1 MAGMPTLDQVLSTI
15 DGRRDQAVAAL
26 SEFLRIPSVST
37 EPEHKDDMLRCAT
50 WLADQLKFGALDVAV
65 MPTLGHPVVIAKNK
79 HQAGRT
85 TVLLYGHYDVQ
96 PPEPMELWTTGPFE
110 PQVRKD
116 DTGHDALFA
125 RGAVDDKG
133 QVWAHV
139 EAILAWQ
146 AHGGL
151 PVNLTMLVEG
161 EEEIGSEHLEAF
173 VKDHAEQ
180 LRADVAVVS
189 DTNQFARGVPAI
201 TYGLRGLAYMEVTVT
216 GPSHDLHSGLF
227 GGAVPNPAN
236 VLARLIASLH
246 DAQGRVNVPGFYQDV
261 TPLSPQER
269 SQWQSLP
276 FSEKEFAASVGLTEG
291 TGEEGYTSLERKWA
305 RPTCDVNGITTG
317 YQGPGAKTVIPSKA
331 SAKISMRLVPNQDP
345 ARIVAGFERAMHE
358 RAPKNV
364 KVEVTCHSHT
374 PGVVVPIEGDAV
386 RLAAE
391 AMEIGFGKKPALMR
405 EGGSIPVVNLF
416 KRVLGVDTL
425 LLGFGLPDDRVHS
438 PNEKFDL
445 DALHKGARTA
455 GALYEKLAQLT
466 PSPSGRGQG

>member
-1 MAGMPTLDQVLSTI
+1 MPSLDQVLSTI

-26 SEFLRIPSVST
+26 SDFLRIPSVST
-37 EPEHKDDMLRCAT
+37 KPEHQPDMLRCAT
-50 WLADQLKFGALDVAV
+50 WLADQLKFGGLDVAI
-65 MPTLGHPVVIAKNK
+65 MPTGGHPIVVAKNN
-79 HQAGRT
+79 HQPGRP

-96 PPEPMELWTTGPFE
+96 PAEPLELWTTGPFE
-110 PQVRKD
+110 PTVRKD
-116 DTGHDALFA
+116 DMGHDALFA

-151 PVNLTMLVEG
+151 PINLTMLVEG

-173 VKDHAEQ
+173 VKQHAEQ

-201 TYGLRGLAYMEVTVT
+201 TYGLRGLAYMELIVT
-216 GPSHDLHSGLF
+216 GPSHDLHSGLY

-246 DAQGRVNVPGFYQDV
+246 DQQGRVDIPGFYDDV

-269 SQWQSLP
+269 AQWRALP
-276 FSEKEFAASVGLTEG
+276 FSEKEFAASVGLSEG
-291 TGEEGYTSLERKWA
+291 TGEAGYTSLERKWA

-331 SAKISMRLVPNQDP
+331 SAKISMRLVPNQNP
-345 ARIVAGFERAMHE
+345 ARIVAGFETAMRE

-364 KVEVTCHSHT
+364 KIDVTCHSHT
-374 PGVVVPIEGDAV
+374 PGVVVPIEGDAM

-391 AMEIGFGKKPALMR
+391 AMEIGFGKTPALMR
-405 EGGSIPVVNLF
+405 EGGSIPVVNLL

-438 PNEKFDL
+438 PNEKFYL

-455 GALYEKLAQLT
+455 GALYEKLTQLQT
-466 PSPSGRGQG
+466 SR